1 MNKGTWG
8 RSRLLLAV
16 FLPVAVVLVAA
27 AVLGY
32 LSLVQGQAAL
42 QAEVEQ
48 QRREAGLINA
58 ATTFDHDLSVL
69 RAGLIY
75 QVEQASSGKVS
86 PSEVQVF
93 QGELVMRLAQMQARL
108 DAFPDPGPAVLYL
121 GAAREAFHAMREL
134 ILSASDAAGN
144 DPPSAMQNALIAA
157 VAQDRVSG
165 HMREITVMV
174 ATDAVERAGLFA
186 QDFHERA
193 MLSAA
198 VRLGLAL
205 TALLAWLLIARRLSN
220 RVNAIAETL
229 TALAAGEDAPAKMQH
244 VERLSLQ
251 RNSVLRDMAV
261 AVLAFRTAV
270 RARNEAQAALGERI
284 KELAC
289 LFDVNR
295 MTEDDERDLGDLLEA
310 VAARIPAAMRFP
322 AGCEARIDFQDRRYG
337 GMARGTQ
344 LPEHF
349 VLQSGDQG
357 TLTVAYRMELPP
369 EAGDPFLPEERDLLK
384 ALAMRLA
391 AVIDRRR
398 AREGQQQS
406 QRMVS
411 AIIEEAPYAIYL
423 VDPDT
428 LDFILVNQTTC
439 RTLGYTA
446 DEMLGMNL
454 ADVQASIPAHE
465 LRKRVAAAMGPA
477 AISFENRYRR
487 SDGSTLEAHL
497 TTRGLQLSGRE
508 YLLVTWTDITQRK
521 QMEAE
526 LDAHRRDLERLV
538 DERTAQ
544 LAAKEAELRLLLAS
558 TSEGIMGIDP
568 AGRVTFA
575 NPAALRL
582 LGYEDDSAL
591 VGRDKGETFAC
602 GPLDSPTGL
611 TGIRQAIVSNQPT
624 HSESEHFWRADGSSF
639 PVAYTAAPMS
649 RDGQVIGA
657 VLAFEDITSRKRV
670 EAALAEARDAA
681 EAASRSKGE
690 FLANMSHEIRTPMN
704 GVIGMSRLALQTNL
718 DQRQRDYIEKVHRSA
733 QHLLGIINDILDFS
747 KIEAG
752 KLSLEAIDFQLDEVI
767 EQFSNLVGLK
777 AQEKGIELLFDAAP
791 DVPKFLRGDPLR
803 LEQVLVNLG
812 NNAAKF
818 THAGEIV
825 VGVEVL
831 SRLSDGVELH
841 FWVRDTGIGMTA
853 LQVGKL
859 FQPFVQADASTTR
872 HYGGTGL
879 GLAISRNLVDLM
891 QGRIWVDSAPGVGS
905 VFHFTARFG
914 LAEGQALPMPTAPA
928 FAGQRLLIVDDNA
941 SARRILEAWTQSF
954 GMDVE
959 TAHDGLQALALAS
972 AARDAGRPFDL
983 VLLDWKMPGL
993 DGIKTACRLRD
1004 SHPESPPEIMMVTG
1018 FSREEA
1024 LGAASHAGLKLRDLL
1039 TKPASPSSLFEA
1051 IGAALNSP
1059 QVARAA
1065 AALPLPDATWAMA
1078 RLRGARILLVE
1089 DNDMNR
1095 ELAVE
1100 VLSQAGIHVTC
1111 AHQGQHALELLAQ
1124 DADFD
1129 GVLMDCQ
1136 MPVMDGYAAT
1146 RAIRANAAW
1155 SHLPVIALTANAMA
1169 GDREKVLDAGMVDH
1183 VAKPLDDV
1191 ALFNTLA
1198 RWVKPH
1204 ERATVPEI
1212 NAPLFVH
1219 DAHAAH
1225 DAALPAPPPLP
1236 PLPGIDTR
1244 AGLAR
1249 AMNSDT
1255 LYRRLLLR
1263 FHAGQADFEHR
1274 FAVARV
1280 ESDPQAAARCAHT
1293 LKANA
1298 GNIGATRLQALAAAL
1313 EQASAPPL
1321 DAMALEGPLAELLS
1335 ELGRVLHGL
1344 SPFLNPQDPGQ
1355 QEPAP
1360 VMDAALQAELAR
1372 RLRSLLADDDAAAT
1386 HLWDEN
1392 TALFEGVYAHRA
1404 AAISRALHTFD
1415 FESALALVDGSTG
1428 EPTPHREEA

>member
-1 MNKGTWG
+1 MSTGTWG

-32 LSLVQGQAAL
+32 ASLVQLRAEL
-42 QAEVEQ
+42 QAQVDR
-48 QRREAGLINA
+48 QRYEAALINA

-75 QVEQASSGKVS
+75 QLEQASSGKVS
-86 PSEVQVF
+86 QAEVHAF
-93 QGELVMRLAQMQARL
+93 HGELVNRLAQMQARL
-108 DAFPDPGPAVLYL
+108 DAFPDAGPAELHL
-121 GAAREAFHAMREL
+121 GAAREAFHAMRHL
-134 ILSASDAAGN
+134 ILSASDAAASA
-144 DPPSAMQNALIAA
+144 PSSAMQNALTAA

-165 HMREITVMV
+165 HMREVTSMV
-174 ATDAVERAGLFA
+174 AADAIEHAALFA
-186 QDFHERA
+186 QESHERA
-193 MLSAA
+193 MRSAA
-198 VRLGLAL
+198 VRMTLAFA
-205 TALLAWLLIARRLSN
+205 ALLAWLLIARRLSN
-220 RVNAIAETL
+220 RVNTIAETL
-229 TALAAGEDAPAKMQH
+229 TALAAGDEDPGRMQH
-244 VERLSLQ
+244 VERISTQ

-270 RARNEAQAALGERI
+270 RARNDAQAALNERM

-295 MTEDDERDLGDLLEA
+295 MTEDDERDLDDLLES

-322 AGCEARIDFQDRRYG
+322 EGCEARTDFQERRYG
-337 GMARGTQ
+337 GVARGTQ

-357 TLTVAYRMELPP
+357 TITLAYRAELPP

-384 ALAMRLA
+384 ALALRLA

-398 AREGQQQS
+398 AREAQQQS

-439 RTLGYTA
+439 RMLGYTA

-454 ADVQASIPAHE
+454 ADVQATIPAHE

-477 AISFENRYRR
+477 GSSFENQYRR

-508 YLLVTWTDITQRK
+508 YLLVIWTDITQRK
-521 QMEAE
+521 QMAAE
-526 LDAHRRDLERLV
+526 LDAHRRHLERLV

-558 TSEGIMGIDP
+558 TSEGIVGVDP

-575 NPAALRL
+575 NAAALRL
-582 LGYEDDSAL
+582 LGHEDDSAL
-591 VGRDKGETFAC
+591 VGRDKRETFC
-602 GPLDSPTGL
+602 LGSGGSQTGV
-611 TGIRQAIVSNQPT
+611 TGIRQAIVSNQPI

-639 PVAYTAAPMS
+639 PVAYTAAPMT

-681 EAASRSKGE
+681 EAASRTKGE

-704 GVIGMSRLALQTNL
+704 GIIGMSRLALQTNL
-718 DQRQRDYIEKVHRSA
+718 DRRQRDYIEKVHRSA

-752 KLSLEAIDFQLDEVI
+752 KLSLETIDFELDEVI
-767 EQFSNLVGLK
+767 EQFANLVGLK
-777 AQEKGIELLFDAAP
+777 AQEKGIELLFDAAT
-791 DVPKFLRGDPLR
+791 DVPKSLRGDPLR

-818 THAGEIV
+818 TQAGEIV
-825 VGVEVL
+825 VGVEVI
-831 SRLSDGVELH
+831 SRKADAVELH
-841 FWVRDTGIGMTA
+841 FWVRDTGIGMTPQ
-853 LQVGKL
+853 QVGKL
-859 FQPFVQADASTTR
+859 FKPFTQADASTTR

-879 GLAISRNLVDLM
+879 GLAISRDLVEMM
-891 QGRIWVDSAPGVGS
+891 QGHVWVDSEAGAGS

-914 LAEGQALPMPTAPA
+914 LPERAAQGPMPVSRE
-928 FAGQRLLIVDDNA
+928 FAGRRLLVVDDNA
-941 SARRILEAWTQSF
+941 TSRRILQAWAESF
-954 GMDVE
+954 GMEVE
-959 TAHDGLQALALAS
+959 TAADGLQALALED
-972 AARDAGRPFDL
+972 AARAGGRPFDL

-993 DGIKTACRLRD
+993 DGIETARRLRD
-1004 SHPESPPEIMMVTG
+1004 RAQAPPEVMMVTG

-1024 LGAASHAGLKLRDLL
+1024 LSAASRVGLKLRGML

-1051 IGAALNSP
+1051 LGAALSRRP
-1059 QVARAA
+1059 AAPPIPRA
-1065 AALPLPDATWAMA
+1065 PRPEATWALA

-1100 VLSQAGIHVTC
+1100 VLSQAGISVTC
-1111 AHQGQHALELLAQ
+1111 AHHGQHALDLLAL

-1136 MPVMDGYAAT
+1136 MPGMDGYTAT
-1146 RAIRANAAW
+1146 RAIRANPAW
-1155 SHLPVIALTANAMA
+1155 AHLPVIALTANAMA
-1169 GDREKVLDAGMVDH
+1169 GDRDKVLAAGMVDH

-1191 ALFNTLA
+1191 ALFNTLG
-1198 RWVKPH
+1198 RWVQPH
-1204 ERATVPEI
+1204 QRAATLPLSGPSM
-1212 NAPLFVH
+1212 APP
-1219 DAHAAH
+1219 APAA
-1225 DAALPAPPPLP
+1225 ATQPLPA
-1236 PLPGIDTR
+1236 LPGIDTH

-1249 AMNSDT
+1249 TMHSDA
-1255 LYRRLLLR
+1255 LYRRMLLR
-1263 FHAGQADFEHR
+1263 FHAGQADFAHR
-1274 FAVARV
+1274 FAVAR
-1280 ESDPQAAARCAHT
+1280 EDADPQAAARCAHT
-1293 LKANA
+1293 LKSNA
-1298 GNIGATRLQALAAAL
+1298 AHIGATRLQALAAAL
-1313 EQASAPPL
+1313 EHASAPPL
-1321 DAMALEGPLAELLS
+1321 DAAAIEQPLAELLTELGLVLRGLGPLLERDKPAAAVS
-1335 ELGRVLHGL
+1335 APAPFADAAQVAELGR
-1344 SPFLNPQDPGQ
+1344 
-1355 QEPAP
+1355 
-1360 VMDAALQAELAR
+1360 
-1372 RLRSLLADDDAAAT
+1372 RLRALLADDDAAAT
-1386 HLWDEN
+1386 CLWDEN
-1392 TALFEGVYAHRA
+1392 AAVFEGAYAA
-1404 AAISRALHTFD
+1404 QAGAITRALRAFD
-1415 FESALALVDGSTG
+1415 FETALALLDEATD
-1428 EPTPHREEA
+1428 EAKTP